1 SNPSQIMAPLD
12 QRSLAMPKS
21 GPQSPVSKPVFIAS
35 YVSPPN
41 STTALI
47 TISPVSSTAGSP
59 TSTVH
64 FHASLSVIRALSASK
79 RPISSLTTS
88 ELLNQ
93 SQALPAVSTTHS
105 QPSAIRLLTAVR
117 ASASQGRFSSIH
129 AQAFPARFIVQSQ
142 ALDSHPLT
150 SSTFSVQVDSVSQ
163 LQALPAMSTNQSQ
176 PDVSQPLSPST
187 FSAAV

>member
-1 SNPSQIMAPLD
+1 MVATPMTKPVPTNSPVTPDNPRPLIIFFLTISNVVSAISNPSQIMAPLD

-41 STTALI
+41 STTASI
-47 TISPVSSTAGSP
+47 TISPVTSTAGST

-64 FHASLSVIRALSASK
+64 FHASLSVIRTLSASK
-79 RPISSLTTS
+79 RPISSLTAS

-105 QPSAIRLLTAVR
+105 QPSSIRLLT
-117 ASASQGRFSSIH
+117 
-129 AQAFPARFIVQSQ
+129 
-142 ALDSHPLT
+142 
-150 SSTFSVQVDSVSQ
+150 
-163 LQALPAMSTNQSQ
+163 
-176 PDVSQPLSPST
+176 
-187 FSAAV
+187 